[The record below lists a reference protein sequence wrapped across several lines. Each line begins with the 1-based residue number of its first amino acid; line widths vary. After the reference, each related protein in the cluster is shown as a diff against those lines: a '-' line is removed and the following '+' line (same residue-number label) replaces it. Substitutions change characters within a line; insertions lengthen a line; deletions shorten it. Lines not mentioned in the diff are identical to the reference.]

1 VIDSAAASPLTHS
14 PAGSGNVL
22 LENLSAT
29 QMLTLT
35 PTVTGGTQLLS
46 ISLAAGS
53 IHAAAGGIVISANL
67 GGSTFTKTVPIAM
80 PAASS
85 SARAAFK
92 LAMADRQARRA
103 M

>member
-1 VIDSAAASPLTHS
+1 MIDSAAASPLTHS

-67 GGSTFTKTVPIAM
+67 SRITLTKTGTNSHAGCVIIS
-80 PAASS
+80 ASS
-85 SARAAFK
+85 LHF
-92 LAMADRQARRA
+92 QH
-103 M
+103 